1 MINGIS
7 RLESGAIV
15 GKVVPSTDRTE
26 PSVRKSVFGGSPLLD
41 LERRTSGKGKA
52 LCAWCKWLSFLMIYQ
67 AEWRVLPTYM
77 IDRITT

>member
-15 GKVVPSTDRTE
+15 GKVVPS
-26 PSVRKSVFGGSPLLD
+26 VRKSSAGHHYLID

-52 LCAWCKWLSFLMIYQ
+52 QCAWCKWLYFLMIYQ